1 MFLNYVA
8 SSRAAGRPRLALV
21 FEVVDFVSK
30 FVIAT
35 HTNPLQRLK
44 NKNRCGTATLVFEN
58 PPSQR

>member
-8 SSRAAGRPRLALV
+8 
-21 FEVVDFVSK
+21 VV
-30 FVIAT
+30 
-35 HTNPLQRLK
+35 QRLK